1 MAGNTV
7 KISANLSEEV
17 VQALRELAEE
27 KGVTMTEMLRQA
39 ISLEKFLSDQVKEGK
54 KVLLEDK
61 DKKYQQI
68 LMR

>member
-61 DKKYQQI
+61 DK
-68 LMR
+68 